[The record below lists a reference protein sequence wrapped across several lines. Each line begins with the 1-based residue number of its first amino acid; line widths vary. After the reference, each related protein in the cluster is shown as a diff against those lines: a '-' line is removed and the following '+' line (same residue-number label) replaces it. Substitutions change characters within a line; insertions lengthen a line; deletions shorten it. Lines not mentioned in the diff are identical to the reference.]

1 MVVLVGCLVH
11 FLVNGTQVCGW
22 YVVVRQGTDAK
33 ERKEDFWNMRKKGQT
48 MLLSQVVLAILVTSF
63 GTPHTVA
70 RRLHPDIFT
79 STGGDKYTN
88 THTQKKTQTHR
99 NKDTEK
105 HRNKH
110 THTDSDSFTY
120 THRQRQIYT
129 SNQLKV
135 QFLSLARPAIPL
147 SVPSPVSNQHLLLQK
162 EVDKAYRRG
171 ECKDKKTKD
180 NNMLSANTKAEV

>member
-1 MVVLVGCLVH
+1 MDGWMDGWILDGFLDGFLMDGFVILDLFFLQQGGWGWVVVLVGCLVH

-79 STGGDKYTN
+79 STGGDKYY
-88 THTQKKTQTHR
+88 THTHKK
-99 NKDTEK
+99 KDTDTQK
-105 HRNKH
+105 QRHRETQKQ
-110 THTDSDSFTY
+110 TDTY
-120 THRQRQIYT
+120 GLRQ
-129 SNQLKV
+129 
-135 QFLSLARPAIPL
+135 
-147 SVPSPVSNQHLLLQK
+147 
-162 EVDKAYRRG
+162 
-171 ECKDKKTKD
+171 
-180 NNMLSANTKAEV
+180 